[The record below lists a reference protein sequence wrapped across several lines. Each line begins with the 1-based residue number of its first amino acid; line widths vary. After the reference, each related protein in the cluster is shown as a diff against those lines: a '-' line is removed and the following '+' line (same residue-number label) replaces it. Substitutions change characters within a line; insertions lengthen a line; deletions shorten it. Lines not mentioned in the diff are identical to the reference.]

1 MLKVKMVCTFN
12 IQELKLNRNQ
22 LETAIT
28 KEIIASTRYSNGDKL
43 LFYKANIVEN
53 VIDRYISFYLLTH
66 IGYKFEVLRKLY
78 VNISCVGDRAKWR
91 NKGKF
96 IEIL

>member
-1 MLKVKMVCTFN
+1 MQISGNVIERMLKAKIVCTLS

-28 KEIIASTRYSNGDKL
+28 KEIIASAGYSNGDKL

-53 VIDRYISFYLLTH
+53 VIDPYISFYLLTH
-66 IGYKFEVLRKLY
+66 IG
-78 VNISCVGDRAKWR
+78 
-91 NKGKF
+91 
-96 IEIL
+96 